1 MTNINENPDLE
12 KRRKNFEEALVVEQQ
27 RLEKLENKR
36 PSTKAMQG
44 IGKTPLDIALEE
56 KEASMGKIGQSI
68 KVSSEFFSAIFV
80 GIALGYASDH
90 FLGTSPWGI
99 IVFLILGFCAAV
111 LNLLRYTNISQKN
124 KQ

>member
-90 FLGTSPWGI
+90 LLGTSPWGI